1 MRSAAGG
8 SCGVGM
14 RGLGPLPRGAVF
26 ASAARPVTAD
36 AQRVF
41 LAGVRGGK
49 RADIVV
55 DNVVSRDG
63 GQGGPSEGA
72 AHPWYRITNV
82 SADEAD
88 VLIYD
93 EISWF
98 GVSAEEFVSELRG
111 VTARQ
116 LNVRINSPGGSV
128 FDGITIAN
136 AIMAHPAN
144 VTVYVDG
151 LAASIASVIALAGD
165 RVVMMPRSQMMIH
178 DASGLCI
185 GNAADMRDMV
195 DLLDKQS
202 DNIAGAY
209 AERAGGTP
217 EEWRGRMQAETW
229 YSAEEAVAAGLADEV
244 APAPRRKDP
253 EEPAP
258 AMRRE
263 EQLIRAAF
271 RYRDREHAPAPVLQA
286 KAKEPAAGGVV
297 EGTADVGEGGTDYVT
312 PKPGVELRGEHGP
325 ELVALHIDG
334 NVVSNTLVGAIRAT
348 AKEPAPD
355 TACGWK
361 HSERG
366 ADGLLHDAPCDCPNP
381 TATAAPAEPAQPV
394 EEPDPWASLTAH
406 LTETAPDP
414 WAALVAHLTDTPSS
428 SAATHAHA

>member
-1 MRSAAGG
+1 MRA
-8 SCGVGM
+8 
-14 RGLGPLPRGAVF
+14 LGPLPRLAVF
-26 ASAARPVTAD
+26 NSAARPVTAA

-41 LAGVRGGK
+41 LSGVRGGK
-49 RADIVV
+49 RTDIVV
-55 DNVVSRDG
+55 DNVVSREQP
-63 GQGGPSEGA
+63 QGGAPEGKP
-72 AHPWYRITNV
+72 HDWYRITNLT
-82 SADEAD
+82 ADEVD

-98 GVSAEEFVSELRG
+98 GVAAEEFVSELRS
-111 VTARQ
+111 VTAPTM
-116 LNVRINSPGGSV
+116 NVRINSPGGSV

-151 LAASIASVIALAGD
+151 LAASIASVIALSGD

-217 EEWRGRMQAETW
+217 EEWRERMQAETW

-244 APAPRRKDP
+244 APAPRRKEP
-253 EEPAP
+253 EPQAP
-258 AMRRE
+258 AARA

-271 RYRDREHAPAPVLQA
+271 RYKDREHAPEPVLKAQA
-286 KAKEPAAGGVV
+286 EQPATSGVV
-297 EGTADVGEGGTDYVT
+297 EGGTDCVT
-312 PKPGVELRGEHGP
+312 TTPTAELRGEHGP
-325 ELVALHIDG
+325 ELVDLHIDG
-334 NVVSNTLVGAIRAT
+334 QQIAAAVVAQ
-348 AKEPAPD
+348 
-355 TACGWK
+355 
-361 HSERG
+361 
-366 ADGLLHDAPCDCPNP
+366 LLTNQE
-381 TATAAPAEPAQPV
+381 TAPAETPAAP
-394 EEPDPWASLTAH
+394 EPEPDPWASLTAH
-406 LTETAPDP
+406 LTETAPNP
-414 WAALVAHLTDTPSS
+414 WAALVARLTDTPSS